1 MFDMVDMLGH
11 SGYDFRSSIVLTYSL
26 DIPLYDG
33 LIRRALNRSGIWNQV
48 IFCDFCSYVE
58 EIQSQT
64 VALYSGKHYSVT
76 PIWQQG
82 AFHPKVYLLLGPRH
96 GRLLIGSGNATVGG
110 LIRNAELFGLFDFDG
125 DKSQAAHPAFSELFE
140 FAEKLGRDA
149 SETVRRQIKNARQM
163 APWLANPPAPDGRVV
178 LIGGPGKPDLL
189 TQILEHLPTKKA
201 DSLITLS
208 SSFDRN
214 LEGLKKLASKSK
226 SKPIC
231 IVQLENAEID
241 GQAVQKT
248 RGRFEWRPFLDPYPR
263 EKRHRKDVRAHA
275 KIFVFGH
282 GPTETCVF
290 GSANASA
297 PALESKNTEVI
308 VVLPTCRRG
317 YNCKYLGLE
326 ASLKAKSIQKA
337 LGEKQWAKK
346 DERPESK
353 FSCLLS
359 AVTFA
364 EASYRLSFASG
375 VPTKTSRLALSDR
388 SLGGPRTMATIQ
400 KEGDAFM
407 APSPKGDER
416 IRFAWIATESG
427 KPLSNAVVIT
437 WPMVAAPRKLGGS
450 SAKVGPALMAMQ
462 DGAVLGTVLF
472 ELLDQFRDFE
482 VIKIG
487 AGRRAA
493 TKKET
498 SEGEDATKEQSAEFF
513 YTDAKADDMNS
524 HHWTGD
530 RIDLDILASLV
541 QPLSPLGTGQKDED
555 EEYDDSK
562 LAEEAERRQIE
573 AKGGKGTGG
582 ERQSDPLPPSKRLEA
597 AIKRLERRLDRAARS
612 IEDSLAY
619 LENLQA
625 LPPNGIARQVWMT
638 HIGAFLANRITVSDE
653 GDHFVCL
660 HPWCFAQYVLRVC
673 RALTGSKKI
682 GGFLDK
688 LPESS
693 WEGFDGDALRKGI
706 AFLWTCVSWAAAY
719 MVRYYSDGKGRE
731 DVPESIA
738 VASAELVAGRFIWKA
753 SAHCNEPDRNDLQRR
768 FPAWNILP
776 LDYMEDAASRFKQ
789 LASLITNV
797 EVGGQKSNPD
807 RESDTVTLKA
817 GTVVHN
823 PTYGVSMLAY
833 DASPGGYYLVDLSQC
848 DDRPKKFGAMVAPV
862 LFDGKPF
869 TVFQRTAQ
877 MEAA

>member
-1 MFDMVDMLGH
+1 MFDMVEMLGH

-48 IFCDFCSYVE
+48 IFCDFCSYVQ

-64 VALYSGKHYSVT
+64 AALYSGKHYSVT

-110 LIRNAELFGLFDFDG
+110 LIRNAEVFGLFDFDG
-125 DKSQAAHPAFSELFE
+125 GKSEGPHPAFSELFE
-140 FAEKLGRDA
+140 FVEELGRNA
-149 SETVRRQIKNARQM
+149 SETVRRQLKNARQM
-163 APWLANPPAPDGRVV
+163 APWLATPPVPDGRAI
-178 LIGGPGKPDLL
+178 LIGGPGKPELL
-189 TQILEHLPTKKA
+189 TQILERLPAKKA

-208 SSFDRN
+208 SSFDQN
-214 LEGLKKLASKSK
+214 LDGLKELASKSK
-226 SKPIC
+226 SKPVC

-241 GQAVQKT
+241 GQVVQKT
-248 RGRFEWRPFLDPYPR
+248 RGSFEWRPFLDPYPR

-297 PALESKNTEVI
+297 PALESKNTEVV
-308 VVLPTCRRG
+308 VVLPTSRRG
-317 YNCKYLGLE
+317 YICKYLGLE
-326 ASLKAKSIQKA
+326 ASLKAKSIQNA
-337 LGEKQWAKK
+337 LGEKQWGKK

-364 EASYRLSFASG
+364 EAGYRLSFASG

-388 SLGGPRTMATIQ
+388 SLGRPKATTLIQ
-400 KEGDAFM
+400 KEGDAFI
-407 APSPKGDER
+407 ASSPKSDER
-416 IRFAWIATESG
+416 IRFAWIATESD
-427 KPLSNAVVIT
+427 KPLSNAVAIT

-450 SAKVGPALMAMQ
+450 GAKVGPALMAMQ

-498 SEGEDATKEQSAEFF
+498 SEGEAATKEQSAEFF
-513 YTDAKADDMNS
+513 YTDAKADDINS

-541 QPLSPLGTGQKDED
+541 QPLSPLGTPQKDED
-555 EEYDDSK
+555 DEYDDSK

-573 AKGGKGTGG
+573 AKGGKGTGD

-619 LENLQA
+619 LENLQT

-731 DVPESIA
+731 EVPESIA
-738 VASAELVAGRFIWKA
+738 VASAELVAARFIWKA
-753 SAHCNEPDRNDLQRR
+753 SAHCNQPDRDDLQRR
-768 FPAWNILP
+768 FPAWNALP
-776 LDYMEDAASRFKQ
+776 AEQMEKTAAR
-789 LASLITNV
+789 LLELVRVIADI
-797 EVGGQKSNPD
+797 EVCGKKLLLGRD
-807 RESDTVTLKA
+807 SDTAFLKA
-817 GTVVHN
+817 GTLVHN
-823 PTYGVSMLAY
+823 PTYGVTMLAM
-833 DASPGGYYLVDLSQC
+833 DGAPGAYYLVNLSQS
-848 DDRPKKFGAMVAPV
+848 DDRPKKFGSLVAPV
-862 LFDGKPF
+862 LLNGKPF
-869 TVFQRTAQ
+869 TLFQRTAD